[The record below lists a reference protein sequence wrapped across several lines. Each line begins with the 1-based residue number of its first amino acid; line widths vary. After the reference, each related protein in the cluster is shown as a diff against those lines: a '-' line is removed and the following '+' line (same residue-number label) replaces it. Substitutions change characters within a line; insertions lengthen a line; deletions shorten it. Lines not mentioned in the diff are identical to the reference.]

1 MKNVYRKGKVHPQP
15 APDAYSVLRLLPV
28 AVATLSAALPAED
41 REVLAYLIARSPDV
55 LPLKDNRRNTL
66 PLSSLVEKEKASQQ
80 FPWSHGPSF
89 ECSCFQC
96 YTSFWSRW
104 DASPNRQTIHEAID
118 LYEEHMAARADAAKG
133 NSKGK
138 NRKGFK
144 DKNPR
149 HSSCADESFP
159 PPVAND
165 KSVVSVVQI
174 EEEALK
180 AALKLKQIVPP
191 EEDAEHKE
199 EESSSGRGRDSPP
212 PPPPPLT
219 IGGRGIMR
227 RVFPNIMTFIAD
239 HLWTAWTSPTG
250 PEQ

>member
-180 AALKLKQIVPP
+180 AALKQGQRQSAAAAASLDHRRAGNNAQGVSKHHDLHRRSPLDGLDFPHWTRTVALI
-191 EEDAEHKE
+191 
-199 EESSSGRGRDSPP
+199 SSQYCSYCNRLIS
-212 PPPPPLT
+212 LT
-219 IGGRGIMR
+219 VR
-227 RVFPNIMTFIAD
+227 
-239 HLWTAWTSPTG
+239 
-250 PEQ
+250 